1 MSWAAFQG
9 PLRRWEEKQGCGW
22 MLVADVRVDVG
33 NVPFWDVYL
42 VYPRGGL
49 CRFDFY
55 DGLSDTEVSRILD
68 ASDKL
73 SRSRTTRSSNSD
85 PRAMEKAGARTL
97 TAVPEPTPKT
107 AKFRVRY
114 WYESAGGELLAT
126 DGPLLTRAS
135 ADNERARAA
144 QNNGVARVILDG
156 IIEDTTYYQ
165 PALTTNHLRARVVV
179 MPSLSDEKPV
189 RLEDEVRL

>member
-1 MSWAAFQG
+1 MK
-9 PLRRWEEKQGCGW
+9 RYDR
-22 MLVADVRVDVG
+22 
-33 NVPFWDVYL
+33 

-55 DGLSDTEVSRILD
+55 DGLSDTEVFSIARGSEVDRRATGPRPTQLVGRVED
-68 ASDKL
+68 A
-73 SRSRTTRSSNSD
+73 
-85 PRAMEKAGARTL
+85 RAGERNL
-97 TAVPEPTPKT
+97 TAVPKPTPKT

-135 ADNERARAA
+135 ADTERTRAA
-144 QNNGVARVILDG
+144 QNNGMARVMLDG
-156 IIEDTTYYQ
+156 IIEDKTYYR
-165 PALTTNHLRARVVV
+165 PALTAAHLRARVVV

-189 RLEDEVRL
+189 RLEDEARL